1 MLHFCEWRGLCDV
14 SLWLQST
21 IIIASLYS
29 GQITSGS
36 ERLAIKMVMPE
47 NGEIKLDVSKMDQCG
62 AFGEHLISNWS
73 VQKRQTKNS
82 AKTNLQMMWI
92 ILRRTLF
99 DLILLI
105 KELHTSNGQKTLQFS
120 TIFLSI

>member
-1 MLHFCEWRGLCDV
+1 
-14 SLWLQST
+14 
-21 IIIASLYS
+21 
-29 GQITSGS
+29 
-36 ERLAIKMVMPE
+36 MPE